1 MTNIFIEK
9 KSNFDPVDLKK
20 MKFIFNALQNGWT
33 VQKKKETYVFSK
45 KHEGKKE
52 IYFDNYI
59 KQFVEENFS

>member
-9 KSNFDPVDLKK
+9 TSNFDPIDLKK